1 MAGMIGAALG
11 AVGSIFG
18 GVKAAKAAKKAKRAV
33 EAQRKKNDD
42 WFNRRYNEDA
52 TQRADTMRLLT
63 KTEEMLRDRHK
74 EAQGAVAM
82 GASEESV
89 ASAKASANNAMSDMM
104 SDIVANNEAR
114 KDSIEATYRA
124 NDDAYNNQLTQIET
138 DKAKAIGQA
147 VQGVTS
153 AVGNMS
159 LPFSV
164 GKAGIP
170 L

>member
-1 MAGMIGAALG
+1 MAGIIGTALG

-18 GVKAAKAAKKAKRAV
+18 GVTAAKAAKKAKRAI

-42 WFNRRYNEDA
+42 WFNRKYNEDA

-63 KTEEMLRDRHK
+63 KTEEMLRDRHNA
-74 EAQGAVAM
+74 AQGAVAM

-89 ASAKASANNAMSDMM
+89 AAQKASANQAMSDMM

-124 NDDAYNNQLTQIET
+124 NDDAYNNQLNQIET
-138 DKAKAIGQA
+138 NKANAIGQA
-147 VQGVTS
+147 VQGVTG
-153 AVGNMS
+153 AVANMS

>member
-18 GVKAAKAAKKAKRAV
+18 GVKAAKAAKKAKRAM

-89 ASAKASANNAMSDMM
+89 ASGKASANNAMSDMM

-138 DKAKAIGQA
+138 GKAKAIGQA

-153 AVGNMS
+153 AVGNKS